1 MHHSVRFPRLL
12 RRCGINWIKTARRHT
27 KEGQSRQRRNTSRLL
42 LPTEHLLFRL
52 LHHRPLQGR
61 RVVTTTIQGRPPTAC
76 TTTTPLF
83 ICPRM
88 VVVLVF
94 LLLIHLRHLLLPS
107 GTCVLPTIL
116 LRLTELLFSTTTCN
130 NRETCILIITH
141 LPPYNNLLPFKR
153 EVLS

>member
-61 RVVTTTIQGRPPTAC
+61 RVVSTTIQGRPPTAC
-76 TTTTPLF
+76 TTTALF

-94 LLLIHLRHLLLPS
+94 LLLIHLRHHLLLPS
-107 GTCVLPTIL
+107 GTCVLPTIP
-116 LRLTELLFSTTTCN
+116 LRLTELLFSTSTCN
-130 NRETCILIITH
+130 NRETCTLIITH
-141 LPPYNNLLPFKR
+141 LLPPYNLPPFRR